1 MMDTCCKTANEGL
14 PRQSMAKAV
23 LAGSIGNALE
33 WFDYGLY
40 GYFAAI
46 ISSLFFPAKD
56 PLTSLMLTFIVFGV
70 GFVMRP
76 LGGLIFG
83 HYADK
88 AGRRK
93 ALAATVILMGISTF
107 AIGCLPTYAQIG
119 VGAPILLAIFRLLQ
133 GVSTGGEWGSCM
145 SFLAEYGTPYNR
157 GFIVSW
163 SQFSIA
169 VGLLLG
175 SAMGTVLTAVL
186 PQEALYSW
194 GWRIPFWTGLL
205 IALFGMYVRTKV
217 EETPKY
223 KEVEQAHAVA
233 EMPVIE
239 LFKKYRR
246 ETVVNIGVVIG
257 WTISY
262 WVTMAYMPTYI
273 SRVLKYPLWVG
284 MSFNTVLLIIFMIAI
299 PFTGILSDRIGRKPV
314 MMIAATGFLL
324 FSYPLFYLLSTV
336 QTAGVLFF
344 VLLVLAVLQALICGG
359 ATVFI
364 PEIFPTNVRCSAIG
378 VGYNFAVAAF
388 GGTAPFVA
396 TWLIAVTGDNLAPT
410 YYLSAGA
417 ALTLLVLI
425 FMAEETYK
433 KPLQ

>member
-1 MMDTCCKTANEGL
+1 MEVCCKTSPAV
-14 PRQSMAKAV
+14 PPKQSMARAV

-46 ISSLFFPAKD
+46 ISSLFFPTKD

-93 ALAATVILMGISTF
+93 ALAATVILMGASTF
-107 AIGCLPTYAQIG
+107 LIGCLPTYAQIG
-119 VGAPILLAIFRLLQ
+119 YWAPAALAALRLLQ

-145 SFLAEYGTPYNR
+145 SFLAEYGTEHNR

-169 VGLLLG
+169 VGLLMG
-175 SAMGTVLTAVL
+175 SASGTILTAVL
-186 PQEALYSW
+186 SQEALYSW
-194 GWRIPFWTGLL
+194 GWRLPFWSGLL

-217 EETPKY
+217 DETPKY
-223 KEVEQAHAVA
+223 KEVEQAHAVVQL
-233 EMPVIE
+233 PVVE
-239 LFKKYRR
+239 LLTKYWR
-246 ETVVNIGVVIG
+246 ESIVNIGVVIG

-273 SRVLKYPLWVG
+273 SKVLKYPLWVG

-299 PFTGILSDRIGRKPV
+299 PFTGMLADKIGRKPV
-314 MMIAATGFLL
+314 MMIAAVGFLVL
-324 FSYPLFYLLSTV
+324 SYPLFYLMSTV
-336 QTAGVLFF
+336 KTAGVLFL
-344 VLLVLAVLQALICGG
+344 VLCVLAVLEAFICGG
-359 ATVFI
+359 ATVFV
-364 PEIFPTNVRCSAIG
+364 PEIFPTHVRCSAIG

-396 TWLIAVTGDNLAPT
+396 TWLIATTGDNLAPT
-410 YYLSAGA
+410 YYLMAGA
-417 ALTLLVLI
+417 LVTLAVLV
-425 FMAEETYK
+425 FMAEETNK
-433 KPLQ
+433 KPLK

>member
-1 MMDTCCKTANEGL
+1 MEVSYQTSNQTA
-14 PRQSMAKAV
+14 PKQSMARAV

-46 ISSLFFPAKD
+46 ISSLFFPSKD

-93 ALAATVILMGISTF
+93 ALAVTVILMGASTF

-119 VGAPILLAIFRLLQ
+119 VWAPILLAVFRLIQ
-133 GVSTGGEWGSCM
+133 GISTGGEWGSCM
-145 SFLAEYGTPYNR
+145 SFLAEYGNEHNR

-175 SAMGTVLTAVL
+175 SALGTILTSVLST
-186 PQEALYSW
+186 EALHAW
-194 GWRIPFWTGLL
+194 GWRIPFWSGLL
-205 IALFGMYVRTKV
+205 IALFGMYVRSNV

-223 KEVEQAHAVA
+223 KEMEQAQAVA
-233 EMPVIE
+233 NMPVIE
-239 LFKKYRR
+239 LLKKYRR
-246 ETVVNIGVVIG
+246 ETIVNVGVVIG

-273 SRVLKYPLWVG
+273 SKVLKYPLWIG

-299 PFTGILSDRIGRKPV
+299 PFAGMLADRIGRKPV
-314 MMIAATGFLL
+314 MMTAAAGFIVL
-324 FSYPLFYLLSTV
+324 SYPLFYLMSTV

-344 VLLVLAVLQALICGG
+344 VMMVLALLQALICGG

-364 PEIFPTNVRCSAIG
+364 PEIFPTHVRCSAIG
-378 VGYNFAVAAF
+378 VGYNFAVAVF

-396 TWLIAVTGDNLAPT
+396 TWLISATGDNLAPT
-410 YYLSAGA
+410 YYLIAGA
-417 ALTLLVLI
+417 ALTFLVLA
-425 FMAEETYK
+425 FLAEETYK
-433 KPLQ
+433 KPLK

>member
-1 MMDTCCKTANEGL
+1 MEVACTVSIEKTSEG
-14 PRQSMAKAV
+14 SMAKAI

-46 ISSLFFPAKD
+46 ISSLFFPSKD
-56 PLTSLMLTFIVFGV
+56 SLTSLMLTFIVFGV

-93 ALAATVILMGISTF
+93 ALAVTVILMGVSTF

-119 VGAPILLAIFRLLQ
+119 VWAPVLLAFCRLMQ

-145 SFLAEYGTPYNR
+145 SFLAEYGTTSNR

-169 VGLLLG
+169 VGLLAG
-175 SAMGTVLTAVL
+175 SAMGTMLTAAL
-186 PQEALYSW
+186 SQEALYAW
-194 GWRIPFWTGLL
+194 GWRVPFWTGLA
-205 IALFGMYVRTKV
+205 IALFGMYVRSRV
-217 EETPKY
+217 DETPKY
-223 KEVEQAHAVA
+223 REVEESHAVA
-233 EMPVIE
+233 NMPVVE
-239 LFKKYRR
+239 LLQKYRR

-273 SRVLKYPLWVG
+273 SKVLQYPLWVG
-284 MSFNTVLLIIFMIAI
+284 MSFNSVLLIFFMIAI
-299 PFTGILSDRIGRKPV
+299 PFAGMLADRIGRKPV
-314 MMIAATGFLL
+314 MMIAAGGFILC
-324 FSYPLFYLLSTV
+324 SYPLFYLMSTV
-336 QTAGVLFF
+336 KTPGVLFF
-344 VLLVLAVLQALICGG
+344 VMLSLALLQALICGG
-359 ATVFI
+359 ATVYI
-364 PEIFPTNVRCSAIG
+364 PEIFPTHVRCSAIG
-378 VGYNFAVAAF
+378 VGYNLAVAAF

-396 TWLIAVTGDNLAPT
+396 TWLVSATGDNLAPT
-410 YYLSAGA
+410 YYLIAGSL
-417 ALTLLVLI
+417 LTFLILL
-425 FMAEETYK
+425 FMAEETFR
-433 KPLQ
+433 KPLR

>member
-1 MMDTCCKTANEGL
+1 MEACCKKIEQTK
-14 PRQSMAKAV
+14 PKQSMARAV

-46 ISSLFFPAKD
+46 ISSLFFPSKD
-56 PLTSLMLTFIVFGV
+56 SLTSLMLTFIVFGV

-93 ALAATVILMGISTF
+93 ALAVTVILMGVSTF

-119 VGAPILLAIFRLLQ
+119 VWAPILLAALRLLQ
-133 GVSTGGEWGSCM
+133 GISTGGEWGSCM
-145 SFLAEYGTPYNR
+145 SFLAEYGTEKNR

-175 SAMGTVLTAVL
+175 SALGTILTAVL
-186 PQEALYSW
+186 STEALYAW
-194 GWRIPFWTGLL
+194 GWRIPFWSGLL
-205 IALFGMYVRTKV
+205 IALFGMYVRSNV
-217 EETPKY
+217 EETPRY
-223 KEVEQAHAVA
+223 QEAAQSHEVAA
-233 EMPVIE
+233 MPVVE

-273 SRVLKYPLWVG
+273 AKVLKYPLWVG

-299 PFTGILSDRIGRKPV
+299 PFAGMLADRIGRKPV
-314 MMIAATGFLL
+314 MMAAAAGFIVL
-324 FSYPLFYLLSTV
+324 SYPLFYLMSTV
-336 QTAGVLFF
+336 QTTGVLFF
-344 VLLVLAVLQALICGG
+344 VMMVLALLQALICGG

-364 PEIFPTNVRCSAIG
+364 PEIFPTHVRCSAIG

-396 TWLIAVTGDNLAPT
+396 TWLISTTGDNLAPT
-410 YYLSAGA
+410 YYLIGGA
-417 ALTLLVLI
+417 TLTFLVLA
-425 FMAEETYK
+425 FLAEETYK
-433 KPLQ
+433 KPLK